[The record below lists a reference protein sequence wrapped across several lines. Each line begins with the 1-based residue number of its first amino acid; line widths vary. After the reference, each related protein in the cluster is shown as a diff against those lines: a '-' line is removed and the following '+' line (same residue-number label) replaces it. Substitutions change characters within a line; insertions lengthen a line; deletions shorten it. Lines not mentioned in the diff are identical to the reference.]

1 MTTATASSLLEIA
14 KSVLEL
20 SRRSTM
26 KMVAD
31 ISADKFCHQPVPGAN
46 HAMWILGHLANTD
59 NWFATTLGK
68 RESVLDE
75 SWGKMFGMKTTPV
88 SDPSGYP
95 SVEDVKAGLERARQ
109 SLLEALDSM
118 DEPQLLAPLPEAMEG
133 FAPNIA
139 GAMSTLGWHEGL
151 HAGQISAV
159 RRSLGLPHALEV
171 G

>member
-59 NWFATTLGK
+59 NCLRPPWASASRSSTSRG
-68 RESVLDE
+68 
-75 SWGKMFGMKTTPV
+75 
-88 SDPSGYP
+88 
-95 SVEDVKAGLERARQ
+95 ARC
-109 SLLEALDSM
+109 
-118 DEPQLLAPLPEAMEG
+118 
-133 FAPNIA
+133 
-139 GAMSTLGWHEGL
+139 
-151 HAGQISAV
+151 SA
-159 RRSLGLPHALEV
+159 
-171 G
+171 